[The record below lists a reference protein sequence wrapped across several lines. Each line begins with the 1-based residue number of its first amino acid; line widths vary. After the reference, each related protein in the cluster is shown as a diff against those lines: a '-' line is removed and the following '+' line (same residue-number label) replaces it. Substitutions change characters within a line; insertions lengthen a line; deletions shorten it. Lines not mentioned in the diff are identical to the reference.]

1 MSSHRHVDTVFSLD
15 GVYGKL
21 FAAILL
27 TLVAIV
33 IAGGRGDSA
42 AFESPEVKF
51 ADASPGGLS
60 IVPASCPS
68 SPHYAGECTI
78 ICVRNSGRSC
88 RSDANN
94 CGATSVGTIQCR
106 GGCSASRPSNVPGIG
121 NNCRSAENNCG
132 DTNVGVWQCRG
143 GKDRACSAERPANRK
158 CDGPPSTRYNC
169 NTSTKQCS
177 PATGGAYGT
186 LPSCLSACTDGPP
199 ASCGGTVP
207 QGATPCDPNEGP
219 GTWARVGNT
228 CAGDTAATKCQY
240 ASPASTCGG
249 NYPLGATL
257 CDPNEGPGTWA
268 RAGATCASDTATKCQ
283 YAIASCVPTTIPQC
297 INNQWCTRSCN
308 PTKLNCTGE
317 CDVNG
322 TKDMDISATPLTV
335 RSGSKT
341 TVTWSSANYLSCK
354 VTENNPAIVDEWNT
368 PDGTQESSAIEQK
381 TVYTL
386 ICKDE
391 YGVES
396 APESVTVNV
405 IPIFIEQ

>member
-177 PATGGAYGT
+177 PANGGAYGT

-207 QGATPCDPNEGP
+207 QGATP
-219 GTWARVGNT
+219 
-228 CAGDTAATKCQY
+228 
-240 ASPASTCGG
+240 
-249 NYPLGATL
+249 